1 MANSCG
7 EIRFL
12 EGGTIVDSTIATSNI
27 TQSSV
32 SNSTVDTSSI
42 TNLTSVDD
50 ASALKIVQAI
60 AALPPSELQILAN
73 AVQELLTTSV
83 PVSSVYTKCTNGVI
97 PGAVYGG
104 ADTLLG
110 KPAQFATFGDG
121 VVPVYVNPCGDR

>member
-60 AALPPSELQILAN
+60 AALPPSELQILVN
-73 AVQELLTTSV
+73 VIQELLAATVPASDVDTT
-83 PVSSVYTKCTNGVI
+83 CTNGVI

-104 ADTLLG
+104 TDALLG
-110 KPAQFATFGDG
+110 KPVQFAAFGNG
-121 VVPVYVNPCGDR
+121 VVPVYYTAGD